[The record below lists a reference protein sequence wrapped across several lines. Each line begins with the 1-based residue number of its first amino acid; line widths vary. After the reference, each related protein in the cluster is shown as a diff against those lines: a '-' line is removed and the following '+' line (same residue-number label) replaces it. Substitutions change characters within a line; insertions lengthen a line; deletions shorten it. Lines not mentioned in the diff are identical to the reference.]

1 MDTVEKGR
9 LAMAHVKLVVV
20 EQGWAPYLP
29 AYDNGP
35 CDMIVMGGGV
45 IKRIEVKYASR
56 LASSG
61 SVEIALRQVRH
72 NTKGSTVK
80 HFDAAN
86 ADSLAAYLAPFRC
99 VVFFHAVEL
108 DGKASL
114 TVSEEL
120 AQDHYFLL

>member
-1 MDTVEKGR
+1 
-9 LAMAHVKLVVV
+9 MAHVKLAVV
-20 EQGWAPYLP
+20 EQGWEPYLP

-35 CDMIVMGGGV
+35 CDMIAVSRQVMR
-45 IKRIEVKYASR
+45 RIEVKYASGV
-56 LASSG
+56 ASSG

-80 HFDAAN
+80 HFDASN

-99 VVFFHAVEL
+99 VVFFHAAEL

-114 TVSEEL
+114 TVSEER
-120 AQDHYFLL
+120 ARDHYFLL